1 VLSIPILGIF
11 LACKESHEVATRFN
25 AEKDKVIVVDARLD
39 RPPTGWVPG
48 SGSYRPKV
56 RELLDG
62 GLDHGAFKEALRS
75 PRHIADFVSEATVDG
90 IRNKAEACHDRAWS
104 RFPEMETFTAILPR
118 KIEPYLWSAFTE
130 EWRKCDTN
138 LAPQMS
144 PIKLLVAQDEFLFS
158 SWIILDRRERYFQNK
173 SEWEIEWETIQAR
186 GPEEGQRTPAKMEVV
201 KRGGRAER
209 RHFLQRFLGSE
220 VGERE
225 ERVEWEAEVKWWAEK
240 ALASDLRYSVR
251 CQIY

>member
-1 VLSIPILGIF
+1 
-11 LACKESHEVATRFN
+11 
-25 AEKDKVIVVDARLD
+25 VVDARLD

-48 SGSYRPKV
+48 SGSFRPNV
-56 RELLDG
+56 RDLLDG

-75 PRHIADFVSEATVDG
+75 PRHIADFVSEATVDAL
-90 IRNKAEACHDRAWS
+90 RDTAAACHDRAWS

-118 KIEPYLWSAFTE
+118 KIEPHLWSAFTE

-138 LAPQMS
+138 LAPRMS

-158 SWIILDRRERYFQNK
+158 SWIILGRRERYFQNK
-173 SEWEIEWETIQAR
+173 SEWEIEWKTIQTR
-186 GPEEGQRTPAKMEVV
+186 GPVEGQRTPANMEVV

-209 RHFLQRFLGSE
+209 RYFLQKFLGSE

-225 ERVEWEAEVKWWAEK
+225 ERFDWEAEDKWWGKAER
-240 ALASDLRYSVR
+240 ALAGDLRYSVR
-251 CQIY
+251 RQIY